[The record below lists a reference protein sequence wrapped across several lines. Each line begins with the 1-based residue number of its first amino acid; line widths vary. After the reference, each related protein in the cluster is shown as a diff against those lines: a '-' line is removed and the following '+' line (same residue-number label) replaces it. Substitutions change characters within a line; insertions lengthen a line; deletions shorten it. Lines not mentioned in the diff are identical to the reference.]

1 MNYEIEHCNG
11 CQIIYTPVKDS
22 LNTFILFLIKVG
34 SVNEDTHNIGICHVL
49 EHMLF
54 RGTKKRPSFE
64 KIVKFFDKHGASWN
78 AFTNKENTGYHVKI
92 IKSKANEAFE
102 VMGDIL
108 RNSELKTATIKKE
121 KAIINEEFRAS
132 LDDHAGLGIDILFQS
147 LFRDSKLANNI
158 IGSFDRIKQF
168 HPDTI
173 RYYYRKYYHS
183 KNMIISISGHIT
195 PELKKQVSQFCKL
208 SMSATMKKFPT
219 KKNKSQQLRQ
229 YQNDQLQLFSHY
241 VIYKQINLY
250 FYKQPDNQT
259 KLFFG
264 WKIPGYQSKL
274 RNYYTLL
281 SEILGGSPSSRLYQK
296 LRSKHALVYTIRS
309 ACYFYGK
316 AGAFVIQTQ
325 LEPKNVKQAIQLIC
339 KEIQKLQTRKVTQTE
354 IKDAISSIH
363 GNLFLSMEDTDTIGS
378 YYATELFYKLQEK
391 KQRQSTKLCDK
402 QDSSVTIESFQ
413 QFIDQLT
420 EKNYPRQK
428 LFQCAKQLTFP
439 DMTMVVIGNHT
450 DKQIKQYIQ
459 KSLQK
464 K

>member
-54 RGTKKRPSFE
+54 RGTKKRPSFA
-64 KIVKFFDKHGASWN
+64 KIVKFFDQHGASWN

-92 IKSKANEAFE
+92 IHNKAKEAFE

-108 RNSELKTATIKKE
+108 RNSQLSTDKINKE

-132 LDDHAGLGIDILFQS
+132 LDNHADLGIDILFQS
-147 LFRDSKLANNI
+147 LFRESSLKNNI

-183 KNMIISISGHIT
+183 KNMIISISGKIT
-195 PELKKQVSQFCKL
+195 PELKKQVSRFCKL
-208 SMSATMKKFPT
+208 SMSATMKQYPT
-219 KKNKSQQLRQ
+219 KKNKSQQLRR
-229 YQNDQLQLFSHY
+229 YQDDQQKLFSHY
-241 VIYKQINLY
+241 IIYKKINFY
-250 FYKQPDNQT
+250 FYKQTDNQT

-264 WKIPGYQSKL
+264 WKIPGYRSKL

-325 LEPKNVKQAIQLIC
+325 LEPKNVKRAVHLIC
-339 KEIQKLQTRKVTQTE
+339 KEIQRLQTRPVKQKE

-378 YYATELFYKLQEK
+378 YYATELFYKLQAN
-391 KQRQSTKLCDK
+391 KQKQSKQLCDT
-402 QDSSVTIESFQ
+402 QDSTITIESFQ
-413 QFIDQLT
+413 QFIEQLT

-439 DMTMVVIGNHT
+439 KMTLVVIGNHT
-450 DKQIKQYIQ
+450 DKQIKQYIR